1 MTFPAWFE
9 IHDDPEIVASPT
21 ALRIYAKLV
30 RRPTIF
36 FEPQDV
42 KAWALAEEL
51 NIERSTVQHAL
62 TLLISKGYVIQ
73 HGTGLNNV
81 KRLTVAMVRE
91 RAS

>member
-9 IHDDPEIVASPT
+9 IHDDAEIVASPA

-36 FEPQDV
+36 CEPQDV

-51 NIERSTVQHAL
+51 KIERETVQHGL
-62 TLLISKGYVIQ
+62 NLLIEKGYVIV
-73 HGTGLNNV
+73 HGRGQNNV

-91 RAS
+91 VA